1 MNQSDM
7 ILTKKKNEIVGI
19 LTRKGHRVTQETV
32 AVIADRGD
40 YFRHA
45 LIMCR
50 LLEIE

>member
-7 ILTKKKNEIVGI
+7 ILTKKNEIVGI
-19 LTRKGHRVTQETV
+19 LTWKGHRVTQETV
-32 AVIADRGD
+32 AVIVDRGN

>member
-32 AVIADRGD
+32 AVIADRSD